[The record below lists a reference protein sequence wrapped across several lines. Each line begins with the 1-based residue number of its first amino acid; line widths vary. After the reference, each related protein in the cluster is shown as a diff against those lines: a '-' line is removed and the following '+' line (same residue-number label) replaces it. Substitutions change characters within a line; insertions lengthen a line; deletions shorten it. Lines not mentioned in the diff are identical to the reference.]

1 MENPL
6 EFSKKTRKSLLI
18 FLVVVIVVAL
28 LPRIVVSFLPKE
40 ELKFSKEEKR
50 TLSFKPT
57 FNQYQRS
64 YTFRKKMFRR
74 PPSKFDPNLYTIT
87 DWMYLGLSKKQAAS
101 VLKFGKY
108 GFKSNEQLSK
118 VFVIPKQ
125 LFDLIKDSTIYG
137 TKKGLLVSATTHE
150 VKKETVIQLLELNS
164 ASEEELLAIPGIGPF
179 FAKNILK
186 QRENLGGFI
195 SLNQLLECWKFDDE
209 KLAVVKPYM
218 KVDPSLV
225 QKLNINTATAE
236 EFKKHPYF
244 TWNLANSLYKI
255 RKQKGAYSSLEEIK
269 ESVLMTEELYIKL
282 KPYLTL

>member
-137 TKKGLLVSATTHE
+137 MKKGFLVSATTHE
-150 VKKETVIQLLELNS
+150 VKKETVIHLLELNS

-186 QRENLGGFI
+186 QREKLGGFI

-209 KLAVVKPYM
+209 KLAEVKPYM

>member
-1 MENPL
+1 VENPL
-6 EFSKKTRKSLLI
+6 EFSKKTRKSLFI
-18 FLVVVIVVAL
+18 FLVLVIVVAL

-50 TLSFKPT
+50 ILSFKPT
-57 FNQYQRS
+57 INKYPKS
-64 YTFRKKMFRR
+64 YSFRKKIFRR

-101 VLKFGKY
+101 VIKFGKY

-137 TKKGLLVSATTHE
+137 TKKGFFVSATTHE
-150 VKKETVIQLLELNS
+150 VKKETIIQLLELNS
-164 ASEEELLAIPGIGPF
+164 VSEEELLAVPGIGPF
-179 FAKNILK
+179 FAKNIIK
-186 QRENLGGFI
+186 QREKLGGFVSI
-195 SLNQLLECWKFDDE
+195 NQLLECWKFDDD
-209 KLAVVKPYM
+209 KLAEVKPYM
-218 KVDPSLV
+218 KVDPLKV

-255 RKQKGAYSSLEEIK
+255 RKQKGSYSSIEEIK
-269 ESVLMTEELYIKL
+269 ESVLVTEELFSKL

>member
-1 MENPL
+1 VENPL

-40 ELKFSKEEKR
+40 ELKFSKEEKHM
-50 TLSFKPT
+50 LSFKPT

-64 YTFRKKMFRR
+64 YTFRKKIFRR
-74 PPSKFDPNLYTIT
+74 APSKFDPNLYTIT
-87 DWMYLGLSKKQAAS
+87 DWIYLGLSKKQAAS

-137 TKKGLLVSATTHE
+137 TKKGFLVSATTHE
-150 VKKETVIQLLELNS
+150 VKKETVIHLLELNS

-186 QRENLGGFI
+186 QREKLGGFI

-209 KLAVVKPYM
+209 KLAEVKPYM

>member
-6 EFSKKTRKSLLI
+6 EFSKKTRKALLI
-18 FLVVVIVVAL
+18 FLALIVIVAL

-57 FNQYQRS
+57 FNQYQRP
-64 YTFRKKMFRR
+64 YTFRKKIFRR
-74 PPSKFDPNLYTIT
+74 PPSKFDPNLYAIA

-125 LFDLIKDSTIYG
+125 VFELIKDSTIYRAKN
-137 TKKGLLVSATTHE
+137 TPFVSVSLHE
-150 VKKETVIQLLELNS
+150 VKKESTIQLIELNS
-164 ASEEELLAIPGIGPF
+164 VSEEELLAVPGIGPF

-186 QRENLGGFI
+186 QREKLGGFI
-195 SLNQLLECWKFDDE
+195 SLTQLLECWKFTEE
-209 KLAVVKPYM
+209 KLAEVKPFM
-218 KVDPSLV
+218 KVDPTLI

-236 EFKKHPYF
+236 EFKRHPYF

-255 RKQKGAYSSLEEIK
+255 RKQKGTYASIEEIK
-269 ESVLMTEELYIKL
+269 ESVLMTEELYTKL

>member
-28 LPRIVVSFLPKE
+28 LPRIVVSFLPKK

-64 YTFRKKMFRR
+64 YTFRKKIFRR

-101 VLKFGKY
+101 VIKFGKY

-186 QRENLGGFI
+186 QREKLGGFI
-195 SLNQLLECWKFDDE
+195 SLNQLLECWKFDDD
-209 KLAVVKPYM
+209 KLAEVKPYM
-218 KVDPSLV
+218 KVDPLKV

-255 RKQKGAYSSLEEIK
+255 RKQKGSYSSIEEIK
-269 ESVLMTEELYIKL
+269 ESVLVTEELFSKL

>member
-1 MENPL
+1 VENPL

-64 YTFRKKMFRR
+64 YTFRKKIFRR
-74 PPSKFDPNLYTIT
+74 APSKFDPNLYTIT

-101 VLKFGKY
+101 VIKFGKY

-150 VKKETVIQLLELNS
+150 VKKETVIHLLELNS

-186 QRENLGGFI
+186 QREKLGGFI
-195 SLNQLLECWKFDDE
+195 SLNQLLECWK
-209 KLAVVKPYM
+209 
-218 KVDPSLV
+218 
-225 QKLNINTATAE
+225 

>member
-1 MENPL
+1 VENPL

-28 LPRIVVSFLPKE
+28 LPRIVVSFLPKK

-64 YTFRKKMFRR
+64 YTFRKKIFRR
-74 PPSKFDPNLYTIT
+74 PPSKFDPNLYTIA
-87 DWMYLGLSKKQAAS
+87 DWMYLGLTKKQAES
-101 VLKFGKY
+101 VLKFGKF

-118 VFVIPKQ
+118 VFVIPQQ
-125 LFDLIKDSTIYG
+125 LFELIKDSTFYKNKEI
-137 TKKGLLVSATTHE
+137 TFFPIHSEQL
-150 VKKETVIQLLELNS
+150 KKEKEIRQVELNS
-164 ASEEELLAIPGIGPF
+164 ASEDELLAIPGIGPF

-186 QRENLGGFI
+186 QREKLGGFI

-209 KLAVVKPYM
+209 KLAEVKPYM

-244 TWNLANSLYKI
+244 TWNLANSLCKI
-255 RKQKGAYSSLEEIK
+255 RKQKGTYTSIEEIK